1 MPSES
6 QTDRGTRNNLARVI
20 INVVTG
26 TYIVF
31 AGVHLL
37 RDLVLR

>member
-1 MPSES
+1 V
-6 QTDRGTRNNLARVI
+6 ARVI
-20 INVVTG
+20 VNVVTG